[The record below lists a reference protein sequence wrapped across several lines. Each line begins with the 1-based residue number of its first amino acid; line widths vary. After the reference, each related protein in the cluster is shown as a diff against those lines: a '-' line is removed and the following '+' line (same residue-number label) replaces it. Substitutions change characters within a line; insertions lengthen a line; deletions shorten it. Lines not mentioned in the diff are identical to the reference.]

1 MNNIGKKVGKAILSN
16 LSGCKFINLTDEEA
30 YELFHAVSF
39 TIEKTENSF
48 YMKSVSKSAGAEAVA
63 KRGNHTI
70 VILKS
75 LADKLQKE
83 FKHLHL

>member
-48 YMKSVSKSAGAEAVA
+48 YMKSVSSAGAEAVA